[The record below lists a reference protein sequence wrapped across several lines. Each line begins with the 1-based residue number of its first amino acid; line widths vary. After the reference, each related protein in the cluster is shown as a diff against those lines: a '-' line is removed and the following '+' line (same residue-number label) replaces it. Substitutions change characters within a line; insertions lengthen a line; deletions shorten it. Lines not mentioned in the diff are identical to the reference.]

1 MQNTFYLSSSY
12 LAWLGN
18 EMAQIVKAF
27 ETQPKRLGLC
37 RNTFSFGS
45 VVMIAR
51 HILLRGETNNL
62 LAKSSALLNHSGCES
77 LSLNLTSGTSLR
89 FGVKKGE

>member
-27 ETQPKRLGLC
+27 ETQPKKTQFMLKYIL
-37 RNTFSFGS
+37 FGS
-45 VVMIAR
+45 VVMIGK

-62 LAKSSALLNHSGCES
+62 
-77 LSLNLTSGTSLR
+77 
-89 FGVKKGE
+89 